1 MSVQLAPS
9 PVFSWFTTDGK
20 PAVGYQLGTYVA
32 GTSTPQASYVDSTQ
46 TTPNTNP
53 VILNAA
59 GYANVW
65 LVQGQTYKLILSDPN
80 GNTVWSVDQVTG
92 GLALTQQSLGQIL
105 WPRTDQEIAASVIP
119 PNFGYPPDDVRRIG
133 VIGNGV
139 IDDTTA
145 WANVMLVAAQ
155 GQQYKGQLSAVYV
168 LSSAVAMGARFVFD
182 GNGAMFKA
190 TITAGRIVSTNNV
203 LPGATAVTTVSS
215 GATQGSRT
223 VVVAVGTGLLIGQWV
238 RIWDASQ
245 NYPAYWGT
253 ITNISGTTIGLDRSM
268 PLTYAGSTIN
278 FLAFN
283 TNLIQDTVDIKNVV
297 FDGTNVSGSPGND
310 GSAIRIIGYE
320 FVRFTNVR
328 VQNFNGSV
336 GANVLHGEDNI
347 SWNIDGC
354 YSKNCSTPNAVGT
367 YYTARSRKATFTRC
381 HLEADLFGLN
391 ADWCEDAVFTGNS
404 CSGRTAFETGTGITP
419 GRSVRGLKA
428 NACGFFNM
436 TGNIVS
442 DYSSPIRGSIV
453 HRFNVTGNTVRNA
466 GLEAYSGQ
474 IALNISNA
482 AFVEE
487 MYGVVA
493 DNLVENCGG
502 IAIAVDD
509 GNAGT
514 TDSGA
519 EVTGNVIN
527 GCQGIGIYLPIAK
540 ASVHNNKIFNWN
552 QRAAATDAG
561 AAIYYNAGLNA
572 TGNEF
577 KNSTNTYPCFR
588 NNFVSGQIYWLSG
601 NFSPTGN
608 PTYSGGTVDWAT
620 QGTANLGAAATT
632 ITFNHNCVVTPK
644 AGDVLL
650 SLGNLPTAAIGEL
663 CLTAVSATQITVVT
677 RAAPGAS
684 TLNIA
689 WSVRITVPHTAP

>member
-1 MSVQLAPS
+1 MTANPNPYYISQSPAALRTALAQDIGNLFIS
-9 PVFSWFTTDGK
+9 FKQT
-20 PAVGYQLGTYVA
+20 PA
-32 GTSTPQASYVDSTQ
+32 
-46 TTPNTNP
+46 
-53 VILNAA
+53 
-59 GYANVW
+59 
-65 LVQGQTYKLILSDPN
+65 
-80 GNTVWSVDQVTG
+80 
-92 GLALTQQSLGQIL
+92 
-105 WPRTDQEIAASVIP
+105 EIAAGVTPVII
-119 PNFGYPPDDVRRIG
+119 GYNPDDVRRIG
-133 VIGNGV
+133 VTGDGV
-139 IDDTTA
+139 TDDTAA

-155 GQQYKGQLSAVYV
+155 GQQYKGQASAIYV
-168 LSSAVAMGARFVFD
+168 LSSAVSMGAKFIFD

-190 TITAGRIVSTNNV
+190 SGTAGRLISTNNV
-203 LPGATAVTTVSS
+203 LPGATASTTVAS
-215 GATQGSRT
+215 GATEGSRT
-223 VVVAVGTGLLIGQWV
+223 VVVASATGLVIGQWA
-238 RIWDASQ
+238 RIWDTNQ

-253 ITNISGTTIGLDRSM
+253 ITNIAGTTIGLDRSM

-278 FLAFN
+278 FLAYN
-283 TNLIQDTVDIKNVV
+283 TSLISDTVDIKNVV
-297 FDGTNVSGSPGND
+297 FDGTNISGSPGND
-310 GSAIRIIGYE
+310 GTAARIIGYE
-320 FVRFTNVR
+320 FVRLNNIR
-328 VQNFNGSV
+328 VQNFNGAV
-336 GANVLHGEDNI
+336 GANIVHGEDNI
-347 SWNIDGC
+347 SWHCDNN

-367 YYTARSRKATFTRC
+367 YYIARARKATFIGN
-381 HLEADLFGLN
+381 HLSNDLFGCN
-391 ADWCEDAVFTGNS
+391 ADWCEDAALDNNV
-404 CSGRTAFETGTGITP
+404 CDGRTAFETGTGITP

-428 NACGFFNM
+428 NACGFFSM
-436 TGNIVS
+436 TGNIMS
-442 DYSSPIRGSIV
+442 DYSSPIRGSII
-453 HRFNVTGNTVRNA
+453 HRFNVTGNIIRNA
-466 GLEAYSGQ
+466 GLEAYVGQ
-474 IALNISNA
+474 IALNLSNA

-487 MYGVVA
+487 IFGVVA
-493 DNLVENCGG
+493 DNLVEDCGG

-514 TDSGA
+514 TDSGVS
-519 EVTGNVIN
+519 VTGNIVN
-527 GCQGIGIYLPIAK
+527 GCQGIGIYLPIGK
-540 ASVHNNKIFNWN
+540 ASAHNNKIFNWN
-552 QRAAATDAG
+552 QRAAAGDSG
-561 AAIYYNAGLNA
+561 AAIYYFGGLNA

-677 RAAPGAS
+677 RTAPGAS